1 MVDLGIKNKIALV
14 TGASKGIG
22 RGIAVGLANEGAKML
37 LVARSAVELE
47 SLRQEISIN
56 GADHH
61 CFVIDLM
68 SANGPASLIAEIN
81 EKGLNPEII
90 VHNLGGSLGIS
101 NIFASTEDWQRVW
114 RLNVGIGHELNCEF
128 VPAMIKNNWGRIVH
142 LSTLSTT
149 TYSGNA
155 PYVSAKCALDGYIK
169 TLSRQVAKH
178 NVIVS
183 AVAPGAI
190 YTEGRYFAKLRNE
203 DPAML
208 QKYLD
213 ENLPIG
219 RLGEPQD
226 IAPAVALLCSEQASF
241 MAGSIVAIDGAGK

>member
-1 MVDLGIKNKIALV
+1 MDLGIKNKIVLV

-22 RGIAVGLANEGAKML
+22 RGLAVGLANEGARML
-37 LVARSAVELE
+37 LVARSAPELK
-47 SLRQEISIN
+47 SLLQEISAT
-56 GADHH
+56 GVEHH

-68 SANGPASLIAEIN
+68 SPNGPASLIAEIN

-128 VPAMIKNNWGRIVH
+128 VPTMIKNKWGRIVH
-142 LSTLSTT
+142 VSSLVTKTFG
-149 TYSGNA
+149 GNPA
-155 PYVSAKCALDGYIK
+155 YTSAKCALDGYIK
-169 TLSRQVAKH
+169 TLSRHVAQH

-183 AVAPGAI
+183 GVAPGAI

-203 DPAML
+203 DPVML

-213 ENLPIG
+213 ENLPTG
-219 RLGEPQD
+219 RLGEPED
-226 IAPAVALLCSEQASF
+226 IAPVVALLCSDQASF

>member
-1 MVDLGIKNKIALV
+1 MELGIKNRVALV

-22 RGIAVGLANEGAKML
+22 RGIAVGLANEGAKLL
-37 LVARSAVELE
+37 LVARSAAELE
-47 SLRQEISIN
+47 SLHREISV
-56 GADHH
+56 GSAHHH
-61 CFVIDLM
+61 CFIVDLI
-68 SANGPASLIAEIN
+68 SPDGVSSLITKISET
-81 EKGLNPEII
+81 GLSPEII

-101 NIFASTEDWQRVW
+101 NVFASTEDWQRVW
-114 RLNVGIGHELNCEF
+114 RLNVGIGHELNCKY
-128 VPAMIKNNWGRIVH
+128 VPEMIKNKWGRVVH
-142 LSTLSTT
+142 LSTLSTV

-155 PYVSAKCALDGYIK
+155 PYISAKCALDGYIK

-213 ENLPIG
+213 ENIPTG
-219 RLGEPQD
+219 RLGEPED
-226 IAPAVALLCSEQASF
+226 IAPVVALLCSEQAAF
-241 MAGSIVAIDGAGK
+241 MAGSIIAIDGAGK

>member
-1 MVDLGIKNKIALV
+1 MDLGIKNKVALV

-22 RGIAVGLANEGAKML
+22 RGIAVGLANEGATML
-37 LVARSAVELE
+37 LVARSAPELE
-47 SLRQEISIN
+47 SLRREISVT
-56 GADHH
+56 GVEHH

-68 SANGPASLIAEIN
+68 SPNGPASLITKIH
-81 EKGLNPEII
+81 EKALSPEII

-101 NIFASTEDWQRVW
+101 NIFASPEDWQRVW
-114 RLNVGIGHELNCEF
+114 KLNVGIGHELNCEF
-128 VPAMIKNNWGRIVH
+128 VPAMIKNKWGRVVH
-142 LSTLSTT
+142 LSTLSTV

-169 TLSRQVAKH
+169 TLSRQFAIH

-203 DPAML
+203 DPAL
-208 QKYLD
+208 LKKYLD
-213 ENLPIG
+213 ENIPTG
-219 RLGEPQD
+219 RLGEPGD
-226 IAPAVALLCSEQASF
+226 IAPFVSLLCSEQAAF

>member
-1 MVDLGIKNKIALV
+1 VDLGIKNKIVLV

-22 RGIAVGLANEGAKML
+22 RGLAVGLANEGARML
-37 LVARSAVELE
+37 LVARSAPELK
-47 SLRQEISIN
+47 SLLQEISAT
-56 GADHH
+56 GVEHH

-68 SANGPASLIAEIN
+68 SPNGPASLIAEIN

-128 VPAMIKNNWGRIVH
+128 VPTMIKNKWGRIVH
-142 LSTLSTT
+142 VSSLVTKTFG
-149 TYSGNA
+149 GNPA
-155 PYVSAKCALDGYIK
+155 YTSAKCALDGYIK
-169 TLSRQVAKH
+169 TLSRHVAQH

-183 AVAPGAI
+183 GVAPGAI

-203 DPAML
+203 DPVML

-213 ENLPIG
+213 ENLPTG
-219 RLGEPQD
+219 RLGEPED
-226 IAPAVALLCSEQASF
+226 IAPVVALLCSDQASF

>member
-1 MVDLGIKNKIALV
+1 VDLGIKNKIVLV

-22 RGIAVGLANEGAKML
+22 RGLAVGLANEGARML
-37 LVARSAVELE
+37 LVARSAPELKSLLQDISATGVE
-47 SLRQEISIN
+47 
-56 GADHH
+56 HH

-68 SANGPASLIAEIN
+68 SPNGPASLIAEIN

-128 VPAMIKNNWGRIVH
+128 VPTMIKNKWGRIVH
-142 LSTLSTT
+142 VSSLVTKTFG
-149 TYSGNA
+149 GNPA
-155 PYVSAKCALDGYIK
+155 YTSAKCALDGYIK
-169 TLSRQVAKH
+169 TLSRHVAQH

-183 AVAPGAI
+183 GVAPGAI

-213 ENLPIG
+213 ENLPTG
-219 RLGEPQD
+219 RLGEPED
-226 IAPAVALLCSEQASF
+226 IAPVVALLCSDQASF

>member
-1 MVDLGIKNKIALV
+1 MDLGIKNKIALV

-22 RGIAVGLANEGAKML
+22 RGIAVGLANEGARIL
-37 LVARSAVELE
+37 LVARSAPELE
-47 SLRQEISIN
+47 SLRQEISVT
-56 GADHH
+56 GVEHH

-68 SANGPASLIAEIN
+68 SPNGPASLITEIHK
-81 EKGLNPEII
+81 KGLNPEII

-128 VPAMIKNNWGRIVH
+128 VPAMIKNKWGRVVH
-142 LSTLSTT
+142 LSTLSTV

-169 TLSRQVAKH
+169 TLSRQVAEH

-203 DPAML
+203 DPVLL

-213 ENLPIG
+213 ENLPTG
-219 RLGEPQD
+219 RLGEPGD
-226 IAPAVALLCSEQASF
+226 IAPFVALLCSEQASF

>member
-1 MVDLGIKNKIALV
+1 MDLGIKNKIVLV

-22 RGIAVGLANEGAKML
+22 RGLAVGLANEGARML
-37 LVARSAVELE
+37 LVARSAPELKSLLQDISATGVE
-47 SLRQEISIN
+47 
-56 GADHH
+56 HH

-68 SANGPASLIAEIN
+68 SPNGPASLIAEIN

-128 VPAMIKNNWGRIVH
+128 VPTMIKNKWGRIVH
-142 LSTLSTT
+142 VSSLVTKTFG
-149 TYSGNA
+149 GNPA
-155 PYVSAKCALDGYIK
+155 YTSAKCALDGYIK
-169 TLSRQVAKH
+169 TLSRHVAQH

-183 AVAPGAI
+183 GVAPGAI

-203 DPAML
+203 DPVML

-213 ENLPIG
+213 ENLPTG
-219 RLGEPQD
+219 RLGEPED
-226 IAPAVALLCSEQASF
+226 IAPVVALLCSDQASF

>member
-1 MVDLGIKNKIALV
+1 MDLGIKNKIALV

-22 RGIAVGLANEGAKML
+22 RGIAVGLASEGARML
-37 LVARSAVELE
+37 LVARSAPELE
-47 SLRQEISIN
+47 SLRQEISTS
-56 GADHH
+56 GVEHH

-68 SANGPASLIAEIN
+68 SSTGPASLIAEIN

-128 VPAMIKNNWGRIVH
+128 VPAMIENKWGRIVH
-142 LSTLSTT
+142 LSTLATKT
-149 TYSGNA
+149 FGGNPA
-155 PYVSAKCALDGYIK
+155 YTSAKCALDGYIK
-169 TLSRQVAKH
+169 TLSRHVAQN

-183 AVAPGAI
+183 GVAPGAI

-213 ENLPIG
+213 ENLPTG
-219 RLGEPQD
+219 RLGEPED
-226 IAPAVALLCSEQASF
+226 IAPVVALLCSDQASF

>member
-1 MVDLGIKNKIALV
+1 VDLGIKNKIALV

-22 RGIAVGLANEGAKML
+22 RGIAVGLASEGAKML
-37 LVARSAVELE
+37 LVARSAPELE
-47 SLRQEISIN
+47 SLRHEISDT
-56 GADHH
+56 GVEHH

-68 SANGPASLIAEIN
+68 SPTGPASLITGIK

-128 VPAMIKNNWGRIVH
+128 VPTMIENKWGRIVH

-213 ENLPIG
+213 ENLPTG
-219 RLGEPQD
+219 RLGEPDD
-226 IAPAVALLCSEQASF
+226 IAPVVTLLCSDQASF

>member
-1 MVDLGIKNKIALV
+1 MDLGIKNRVALV

-22 RGIAVGLANEGAKML
+22 RGISVGLANEGATML
-37 LVARSAVELE
+37 LAARSAGELE
-47 SLRQEISIN
+47 TLRKEISAN
-56 GADHH
+56 GREHH
-61 CFVIDLM
+61 CFVLDLM
-68 SANGPASLIAEIN
+68 SPDGPSKLVDAIKL
-81 EKGLNPEII
+81 KGMHPDII

-128 VPAMIKNNWGRIVH
+128 IPAMIKNKWGRIVH
-142 LSTLSTT
+142 LSTLSTA

-155 PYVSAKCALDGYIK
+155 PYISAKCALDGYIK

-213 ENLPIG
+213 DNLPTG
-219 RLGEPQD
+219 RLGEPED
-226 IAPAVALLCSEQASF
+226 IAPAVALLCSDQASF